1 MTVRVGVTGAAGRMG
16 RMLIDT
22 LVNSALDLSLTAA
35 LERPGSA
42 LIGVDTGALS
52 GVDASGVVIVDALAS
67 VIDSIDVLID
77 FTSPTASHGC

>member
-52 GVDASGVVIVDALAS
+52 GVGRQWCCHCRCAGIGDR
-67 VIDSIDVLID
+67 
-77 FTSPTASHGC
+77 